1 MWVMIS
7 PRGED
12 VRSTVTRDV
21 VRFRVRGRTGANRG
35 IESSREKFNHETRA
49 GKRNLDAFLI
59 ATTLTAIIL
68 FQVLHR

>member
-35 IESSREKFNHETRA
+35 IESSREKFNRETRT
-49 GKRNLDAFLI
+49 GKRNLA
-59 ATTLTAIIL
+59 
-68 FQVLHR
+68 VEN